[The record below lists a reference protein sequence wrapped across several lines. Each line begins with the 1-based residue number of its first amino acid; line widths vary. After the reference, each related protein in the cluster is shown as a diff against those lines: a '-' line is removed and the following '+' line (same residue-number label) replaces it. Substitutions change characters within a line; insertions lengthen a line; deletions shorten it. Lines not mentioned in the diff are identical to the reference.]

1 MKTRPFS
8 VLLSLYAQ
16 EHPDWLSACLES
28 LCTQSIQA
36 DEIIMV
42 LDGAVGTELHSVL
55 NSYQTRLPLKIVPL
69 PQHVG
74 LGHALNAGL
83 EHCRHEWIMRMD
95 TDDICAPGRFEY
107 QWAYILE
114 NPDIALFSGQIAEF
128 STTPELSGT
137 VRQVPLTDSAIRHYA
152 QWRNPINHMAA
163 AYRKSAVQ
171 AVGGYQHHQ
180 WMEDYNLWLRLLAA
194 GYQAAN
200 LPETLV
206 YARAGHNM
214 HARRRGLRYLR
225 SEWQLLRLKHRLKS
239 QPLLPALSCFAL
251 RGSSRLLPTSLLG
264 NLYQH
269 LRLNK

>member
-16 EHPDWLSACLES
+16 EQPDWLSACLDS
-28 LCTQSIQA
+28 LCAQSIQA
-36 DEIIMV
+36 EEIIMV
-42 LDGAVGTELHSVL
+42 LDGTISSELHRILSHYH
-55 NSYQTRLPLKIVPL
+55 NRLPLKIIPL
-69 PQHVG
+69 PQHMG
-74 LGHALNAGL
+74 LGKALNAGL
-83 EHCRHEWIMRMD
+83 QHCQHEWILRMD
-95 TDDICAPGRFEY
+95 TDDICVPERFAH
-107 QWAYILE
+107 QWAYIQQHPE
-114 NPDIALFSGQIAEF
+114 IALLSGQIAEF
-128 STTPELSGT
+128 STTPEHISA
-137 VRQVPLTDSAIRHYA
+137 VRQVPLTDQAIRRYA

-194 GYQAAN
+194 GYPAAT
-200 LPETLV
+200 LPQPLV
-206 YARAGHNM
+206 HARAGRNM
-214 HARRRGLRYLR
+214 HTRRRGLRYLR
-225 SEWQLLRLKHRLKS
+225 SEWQLLQLKRRLNS

-264 NLYQH
+264 SLYQH

>member
-8 VLLSLYAQ
+8 ILLSLYAQ
-16 EHPDWLSACLES
+16 EQPSWLSACLDS
-28 LCTQSIQA
+28 LCTQSIQPE
-36 DEIIMV
+36 EIIMV
-42 LDGAVGTELHSVL
+42 LDGTIGTELQHVL
-55 NSYQTRLPLKIVPL
+55 SHYQTLLPLKIIPL

-74 LGHALNAGL
+74 LGNALNAGL
-83 EHCRHEWIMRMD
+83 QHCRHEWIIRMD
-95 TDDICAPGRFEY
+95 TDDICAPERFAR
-107 QWAYILE
+107 QWAHIQQH
-114 NPDIALFSGQIAEF
+114 PHIALFSGQIAEF
-128 STTPELSGT
+128 STTPEHTSA

-152 QWRNPINHMAA
+152 QWRNPINHMAV

-194 GYQAAN
+194 GYPAAN

-214 HARRRGLRYLR
+214 HARRRGLRYLS
-225 SEWQLLRLKHRLKS
+225 SEWQLLRLKRRLRS
-239 QPLLPALSCFAL
+239 QPLLAALSCFAL

-264 NLYQH
+264 HLYQH

>member
-16 EHPDWLSACLES
+16 EQPGWLSACLDS
-28 LCTQSIQA
+28 LCVQSIQA
-36 DEIIMV
+36 EEIIMV
-42 LDGAVGTELHSVL
+42 LDGTIGIELQHVL
-55 NSYQTRLPLKIVPL
+55 SHYQTRLPLKIIPL

-74 LGHALNAGL
+74 LGNALNAGL
-83 EHCRHEWIMRMD
+83 QHCRHEWIMRMD
-95 TDDICAPGRFEY
+95 TDDICAPERFAH
-107 QWAYILE
+107 QWAYIQQHPE
-114 NPDIALFSGQIAEF
+114 IALFSGQIAEF
-128 STTPELSGT
+128 STTPEHTSA

-152 QWRNPINHMAA
+152 QWRNPVNHMAV

-194 GYQAAN
+194 GYPVAN

-214 HARRRGLRYLR
+214 HARRRGLRYLS
-225 SEWQLLRLKHRLKS
+225 SEWQLLRLKRRLHS
-239 QPLLPALSCFAL
+239 QPLLAALSCFAL

-264 NLYQH
+264 HLYQH

>member
-1 MKTRPFS
+1 MNTQPFS

-16 EHPDWLSACLES
+16 EQPHWLSACFDS

-36 DEIIMV
+36 EEIIVV
-42 LDGAVGTELHSVL
+42 LDGSIGSNLQQVL
-55 NSYQTRLPLKIVPL
+55 SQYQTRLPLHIIPL

-83 EHCRHEWIMRMD
+83 EYCRHEWIMRMD
-95 TDDICAPGRFEY
+95 TDDICAPERFAR
-107 QWAYILE
+107 QWAYIQQH
-114 NPDIALFSGQIAEF
+114 PDIAFFSGQIAEF
-128 STTPELSGT
+128 NTTPEHTSA
-137 VRQVPLTDSAIRHYA
+137 VRQVPLSNNAIRHYA
-152 QWRNPINHMAA
+152 QWRNPINHMAV
-163 AYRKSAVQ
+163 AYRKSAVL

-200 LPETLV
+200 LPEILV

-214 HARRRGLRYLR
+214 HARRRGLSYLS
-225 SEWQLLRLKHRLKS
+225 SEWQLLCLKRRLRS

-251 RGSSRLLPTSLLG
+251 RGSSRLLPTSMLTH
-264 NLYQH
+264 LYQH